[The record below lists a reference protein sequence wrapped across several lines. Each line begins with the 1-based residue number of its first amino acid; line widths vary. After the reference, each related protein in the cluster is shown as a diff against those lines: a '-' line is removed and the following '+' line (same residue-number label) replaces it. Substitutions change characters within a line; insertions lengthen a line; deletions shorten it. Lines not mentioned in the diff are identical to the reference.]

1 MAQIIDI
8 SSKITNEPKFLMIAE
23 NFQVKVDDRKNTVL
37 KAMQLMENGANDVQ
51 EMDKLL
57 DLVLGKEATKK
68 INEMDLSF
76 EGYVTI
82 VKAVMSIISNIP
94 LEEFDKR
101 FQSKK

>member
-1 MAQIIDI
+1 MAKIIDI
-8 SSKITNEPKFLMIAE
+8 SSKITNEPKYLMIAE
-23 NFQVKVDDRKNTVL
+23 DFQVKVDDRKNTVL
-37 KAMQLMENGANDVQ
+37 KAMQLMENGANDVK

-57 DLVLGKEATKK
+57 ELVLGKEATKK

-101 FQSKK
+101 FQNQK